1 MKVII
6 YISAI
11 MFIEF
16 PDKLVPY
23 NVFLEDLSTKIAEK
37 LNILRRQPEVISQ
50 RQAYREY
57 GRANVQRWVKQN
69 RVHPLKRPG
78 RIEYKT
84 SELRA
89 AQSNNQDY
97 FK

>member
-1 MKVII
+1 MKVTIL
-6 YISAI
+6 ISAI

-23 NVFLEDLSTKIAEK
+23 SVFLEDLSTKIAEK
-37 LNILRRQPEVISQ
+37 LISLRQQPEVISQ
-50 RQAYREY
+50 RQAYSQY
-57 GRANVQRWVKQN
+57 GRANVKRWVKQN
-69 RVHPLKRPG
+69 KVHPLKRPG
-78 RIEYKT
+78 KIEYKT

-89 AQSNNQDY
+89 AQSINQDY